1 MNVKSIFGTIG
12 DTLNGLFGVLTGL
25 VGVGIMSQVIFGT
38 GWMGIDVVGNISN
51 LVNTFLS
58 GGVTG
63 LLTNA
68 LIGSLS
74 YIAAYSGKYVSK

>member
-12 DTLNGLFGVLTGL
+12 DTLSGLFGILTGL
-25 VGVGIMSQVIFGT
+25 VGVGIMSQVVFGT
-38 GWMGIDVVGNISN
+38 GWMGIDVVGNISG

-63 LLTNA
+63 LLT
-68 LIGSLS
+68 LIVLFSL
-74 YIAAYSGKYVSK
+74 IDTK